1 MELVPTRS
9 MGAIN
14 WRLGV
19 GIDRQQAGFY
29 AVRTCRSELARDP
42 GVKLRRRTAPGLCW
56 QAIACIRRGG
66 AAPTIVWFLCFRG
79 SAALGAIKL

>member
-9 MGAIN
+9 MGAIS

-29 AVRTCRSELARDP
+29 AVR
-42 GVKLRRRTAPGLCW
+42 V
-56 QAIACIRRGG
+56 
-66 AAPTIVWFLCFRG
+66 
-79 SAALGAIKL
+79 

>member
-9 MGAIN
+9 MGT

-29 AVRTCRSELARDP
+29 VGERLA
-42 GVKLRRRTAPGLCW
+42 
-56 QAIACIRRGG
+56 
-66 AAPTIVWFLCFRG
+66 
-79 SAALGAIKL
+79 

>member
-9 MGAIN
+9 MGAIS

-19 GIDRQQAGFY
+19 GIDRQQAGFL
-29 AVRTCRSELARDP
+29 RREGLTCRSELVRDP

-56 QAIACIRRGG
+56 QAIASIRRGG
-66 AAPTIVWFLCFRG
+66 ARLPR
-79 SAALGAIKL
+79 